1 MRAVMVKSFVNPPN
15 NPISDYATL
24 HSLVDNIAINCGASG
39 KSIAVDG
46 GEWIG
51 DIGFSNLAP
60 FKSTSSKSN
69 HRASDTVSPVPYMT
83 ARISSS
89 QFSYTLQLSPG
100 QKFIRLHFY
109 PTSYSGFGR
118 SKAFFTVKAGPYTL
132 LSNFSASLAAD
143 ALGLK
148 SFAREFCVNVEEN
161 RALTITFSPS
171 PASYAFI
178 NGIEIVSMP
187 AGLYYTDSGVYV
199 VGQKYKTYIKNNTA
213 LETSH
218 RLNIGG
224 GLILSVEDSGMFRQW
239 FDDTNYLLESSGLL
253 PVTGTVAVK
262 FMNAAP
268 PKLYQTAWSMDPNM
282 QTNQLYS
289 FTWKLPVD
297 LGFRYLVRLHFCD
310 LEYRAKESHYREFS
324 VFINNQMAEAYTD
337 LLRWNGGNGVAMHRD
352 YMVTMEGE
360 RVEESIEEVEVE
372 VEVEADY
379 EEDKDFINLGR
390 AEFEEI
396 IGITTLGLGGAVVA
410 QRTQGPM
417 FGQDEGEFQAKRK
430 TNSTFSKLVRG
441 ITRRA
446 KGMDMPKEKTENGRS
461 VKRKPLPVIPEEPF
475 RHLSVAQIELA
486 TNNFDSA
493 SIIDCDAPE
502 YINGLLTD
510 KSNVYSFGVVLLE
523 VVSAREEALY
533 LPPLENRPQLQQSQL
548 EKGGYIDPFLI
559 RTKKMGTASL
569 RIFVEIM
576 ESCLQFNWRERPSM
590 GDVVEKL
597 EYALQLQE
605 EFTES
610 AK

>member
-1 MRAVMVKSFVNPPN
+1 MRFSHFSTLILAHSIFLQCCFCT
-15 NPISDYATL
+15 IASDYATL

-51 DIGFSNLAP
+51 GIGFSNLAP
-60 FKSTSSKSN
+60 FKTTSSKSN

-109 PTSYSGFGR
+109 PTILGFWTVQGL
-118 SKAFFTVKAGPYTL
+118 FFTVKAGPYTL

-148 SFAREFCVNVEEN
+148 SFAREFWPLLH
-161 RALTITFSPS
+161 RFR
-171 PASYAFI
+171 
-178 NGIEIVSMP
+178 
-187 AGLYYTDSGVYV
+187 VYV

-297 LGFRYLVRLHFCD
+297 LGFR
-310 LEYRAKESHYREFS
+310 
-324 VFINNQMAEAYTD
+324 
-337 LLRWNGGNGVAMHRD
+337 WNGGNGVAMHRD

-360 RVEESIEEVEVE
+360 RVEGKRDVLSSCTPSLRVEDYAEREEVEVE

-417 FGQDEGEFQAKRK
+417 FGQDEGISGQEK
-430 TNSTFSKLVRG
+430 TNSTFSKLVRVLHVELKVW
-441 ITRRA
+441 TCQRRRQRMA
-446 KGMDMPKEKTENGRS
+446 D
-461 VKRKPLPVIPEEPF
+461 
-475 RHLSVAQIELA
+475 Q
-486 TNNFDSA
+486 
-493 SIIDCDAPE
+493 
-502 YINGLLTD
+502 
-510 KSNVYSFGVVLLE
+510 
-523 VVSAREEALY
+523 
-533 LPPLENRPQLQQSQL
+533 
-548 EKGGYIDPFLI
+548 
-559 RTKKMGTASL
+559 
-569 RIFVEIM
+569 
-576 ESCLQFNWRERPSM
+576 
-590 GDVVEKL
+590 
-597 EYALQLQE
+597 
-605 EFTES
+605 
-610 AK
+610 